1 MKLADYVTPV
11 SYDIAFW
18 MTAFENPDYPLDQL
32 GNVSIDVQGKLRA
45 AAILVLLTKGDSDVF
60 FHNLMRSARCRLAY
74 LQRLRDAAISNAH
87 HQASGR
93 VDAFLD
99 AVAASDFTSARA
111 IAALSP
117 TDWLQGAEY
126 EDDFCYAQV
135 LHGLLAPQ
143 VDRKRLPGL
152 FARAETLL
160 AGQADARLSVA
171 KAIYDHDQ
179 SAFDESFEALL
190 AGRTAQIEADKQR
203 NKIEE
208 PVMMANRQ
216 VYVEGLALLNIAV
229 RLGLITQQEY
239 LYCPSIARLPLQKPF
254 PSA

>member
-1 MKLADYVTPV
+1 VKLADYVTPV

-32 GNVSIDVQGKLRA
+32 GNVSIDVQAKLRA
-45 AAILVLLTKGDSDVF
+45 AAIMVLLTKGDSDAF
-60 FHNLMRSARCRLAY
+60 FHNLMRSARCRMAY
-74 LQRLRDAAISNAH
+74 LQRLQDAAVSNAH

-93 VDAFLD
+93 VDGILD
-99 AVAASDFTSARA
+99 AVAASDFPTARA
-111 IAALSP
+111 IVALSP
-117 TDWLQGAEY
+117 TAWRQGAEY

-143 VDRKRLPGL
+143 VDRNRLDGL
-152 FARAETLL
+152 FARAETVI

-171 KAIYDHDQ
+171 KAIYDRSQ
-179 SAFDESFEALL
+179 PAFDESFEALL
-190 AGRTAQIEADKQR
+190 AGRTAQIEADKLR

-208 PVMMANRQ
+208 PIMMANRQ
-216 VYVEGLALLNIAV
+216 VYVEALALLNIAV
-229 RLGLITQQEY
+229 RLGLVAQQEY
-239 LYCPSIARLPLQKPF
+239 LYCPSIARLPMQKPF